1 MDIINLTPG
10 QLKKA
15 AAIKEK
21 IDTLNR
27 ELNRFL
33 GGLSTAGRKLRKRR
47 TMSAAAKRKIA
58 AAQRKRWAKIK
69 RG

>member
-21 IDTLNR
+21 IDALNR
-27 ELNRFL
+27 ELNKFL
-33 GGLSTAGRKLRKRR
+33 GGLPTAGRKPKKRR
-47 TMSAAAKRKIA
+47 TMSVAAKRKIA